1 MSMPRRAGQIA
12 IAAALWAL
20 RLVAV
25 VLVIATF
32 NFVLVRAAPG
42 DPAQVMAGQS
52 GASDPKILADLR
64 RDYGLDK
71 PYVVQLATYLKRIV
85 TLDFGYSYRQRR
97 PVLTLIGERSPATL
111 LLTITA
117 FVLAIL
123 VGSALGAAAGLVA
136 GSVADSVFTLLS
148 LILYATPVFWLGL
161 MLVLLFSVTLG
172 WLPAFGYETINA
184 KLSPFEHAMDVL
196 KHLIL
201 PASSLAA
208 IYLAI
213 YARLMRASIIEVA
226 HQDFIK
232 TARAK
237 GLSGT
242 RIVFR
247 HMLRNALVP
256 VVTVAGMQAGALIGG
271 AVVVET
277 VFAWPGLGRLTYDA
291 VLQRDYPVLLGIF
304 LILSVI
310 VILFNMLTD
319 LIYRLID
326 PRMSARAA

>member
-1 MSMPRRAGQIA
+1 MSGITRMGV
-12 IAAALWAL
+12 AAALWIV

-32 NFVLVRAAPG
+32 NFILVRAAPG

-64 RDYGLDK
+64 HDYGLDK
-71 PYVVQLATYLKRIV
+71 PYYVQLATYLKRIV

-97 PVLTLIGERSPATL
+97 PVLTLIGERLPATL

-117 FVLAIL
+117 FALAVLI
-123 VGSALGAAAGLVA
+123 GSALGAAAGLFA
-136 GSVADSVFTLLS
+136 GSAADSIFTLVS

-184 KLSPFEHAMDVL
+184 KLTPFEHAMDVL

-201 PASSLAA
+201 PASTLAA

-213 YARLMRASIIEVA
+213 YARLMRSSIIEVA

-237 GLSGT
+237 GLSSAS
-242 RIVFR
+242 IVVH

-310 VILFNMLTD
+310 VILFNMATD
-319 LIYRLID
+319 LVYRMID